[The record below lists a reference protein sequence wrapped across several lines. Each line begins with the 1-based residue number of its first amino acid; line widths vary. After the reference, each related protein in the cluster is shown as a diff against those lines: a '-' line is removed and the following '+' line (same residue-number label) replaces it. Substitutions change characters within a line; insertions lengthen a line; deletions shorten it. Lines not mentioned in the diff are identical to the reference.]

1 MVNPPLSLRELQD
14 KTYQTNVT
22 SKRLVADLPCA
33 SSPQTECFEHVD
45 VNLSQPF
52 VGDEVS
58 NDIQPVSIPLDF
70 SFVARS
76 DGQERLLV
84 MDQKRCRSGRKRATP
99 DRNSLLDTLSQIE
112 EPLFGGFFGIGQ
124 VWCPSRFLDEMI
136 LDR

>member
-1 MVNPPLSLRELQD
+1 MVNPSLALRELQD
-14 KTYQTNVT
+14 ETHQSHVT
-22 SKRLVADLPCA
+22 TKGLVADVSRGL
-33 SSPQTECFEHVD
+33 SPQTECFQHINI
-45 VNLSQPF
+45 NLGQPL
-52 VGDEVS
+52 VVDEVS
-58 NDIQPVSIPLDF
+58 QDIQPVAIALDF